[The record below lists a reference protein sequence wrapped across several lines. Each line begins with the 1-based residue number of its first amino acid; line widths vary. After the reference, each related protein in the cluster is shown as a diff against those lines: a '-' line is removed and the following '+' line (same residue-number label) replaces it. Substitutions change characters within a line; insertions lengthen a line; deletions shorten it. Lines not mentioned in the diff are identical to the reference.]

1 MKKSFWVRL
10 FSNKLMQGFMALKGN
25 QIVILTFVFLIS
37 AGALL
42 LMTPFA
48 TTDGRGLS
56 WIDAYFTATSGSCV
70 TGLTVVDVKNDLTFF
85 GQLVLLFCI
94 QAGGLSMTTFGTLLA
109 VALGRKINLKERL
122 VLQESLNQDEPQGVV
137 KLTLKV
143 VKYTFIIEAFFAAIL
158 TWHFSQLG
166 GFNSLWYG
174 VFHSISG
181 FCNAGFDM
189 FGNYDSL
196 VHYSDDVVLNLC
208 IMALIVL
215 GGLGFPT
222 MVDILRERR
231 WATLHLHSKLVLL
244 GTGSFI
250 LGGAVLLFAL
260 EWQNPTTMGGHPFYE
275 QVLMSFMQS
284 VSARTAGF
292 NSVDLANLRE
302 ISKLVLCFLMFVG
315 ACPSSTGGGI
325 KITTFLVIILAT
337 WATLRGR
344 QEPVV
349 FGRRISQDIVS
360 KAMTVFTL
368 SAVWVMLAFF
378 GLLCVNHAHHPFT
391 FVFFETISA
400 FGTVGMGVGITN
412 DWDTV
417 GKLILIVTMFLG
429 RVGIITFIL
438 SLMEQKPDNITYPTS
453 NITIG

>member
-25 QIVILTFVFLIS
+25 QIVVLTFVFLIS

-48 TTDGRGLS
+48 TTDGQGLS

-143 VKYTFIIEAFFAAIL
+143 VKYTFIIEAFFALIL
-158 TWHFSQLG
+158 TWHFSRLG
-166 GFNSLWYG
+166 GFDSVWYG
-174 VFHSISG
+174 IFHSISG
-181 FCNAGFDM
+181 FCNAGFDL

-208 IMALIVL
+208 IMTLIVL

-222 MVDILRERR
+222 MVDIFRQRH
-231 WATLHLHSKLVLL
+231 WSTLHLHSKLVLV
-244 GTGSFI
+244 GTSSFI
-250 LGGAVLLFAL
+250 LGGALLLFAL
-260 EWQNPTTMGGHPFYE
+260 EHQNPATMGGHPFYE
-275 QVLMSFMQS
+275 QMLMSFMQS
-284 VSARTAGF
+284 ISARTAGF
-292 NSVDLANLRE
+292 NSVDLASLRE

-325 KITTFLVIILAT
+325 KITTFLVILLAT

-349 FGRRISQDIVS
+349 FGRRIGQDIVS

-368 SAVWVMLAFF
+368 SAVWVMIAFF
-378 GLLCVNHAHHPFT
+378 GLLCVNYAHHPFS

-429 RVGIITFIL
+429 RVGIITFVL
-438 SLMEQKPDNITYPTS
+438 SLMEQKPDNISYPTS